1 MSPPTDVSGVRSSRD
16 ATIDAIV
23 LALGLQIQAML
34 VERKAVERVLGCDAD
49 ETVLDAATRVAGDLA
64 SAEKQIDDVRDV
76 LKAKVGELTVDAATH
91 AIVLAQNHATLVKQ
105 VEQLTRELDEA
116 RRRLKVEREHSE
128 ASDRHLVET
137 HEALGGRTGVEH
149 VTEAAK
155 RVAQERDAYRI
166 RVKDMESNVCKLSA
180 ERDEAKALATTLAKE
195 RDDARALCVAV
206 SAELFALP
214 DEPVLA
220 AAKRVAQDLRD
231 EVGEARQARRD
242 RDQALAELNAVRRI
256 LPPMNDRETT
266 VDAAKRVTERC
277 DEARAD
283 AGRMMKELDDVRSV
297 LEAKF
302 NETAV
307 DAARRA
313 ASVASASEGLH
324 RAQDGLLAA
333 ADATIRT
340 ILGALAGET
349 TNDAAK
355 RVTEDLV
362 DAEKQI
368 DDVRTV
374 LEAKPGE
381 TIADAARRVVAAAHA
396 VVDAAREVERAAKVV
411 SQTQEAISALEQKAN
426 EKEATAV
433 LAALGARAGEK
444 AIDVAKRVA
453 KERDD
458 LRDAFQTVSHCQ
470 QATARSFLS
479 LAETLGVSPSDA
491 ASRVNSIIAREEEF
505 RLAVAAYA
513 QQDEELREILLAGPT
528 ERTLDAVRRM
538 AKAYEDARKESF
550 RLRNDLENIR
560 KMTKAFDGE
569 TANAAV
575 WRILGTDVAH
585 QRDRA
590 RKELEKVR
598 LLLSPKGSWESTA
611 DATARVI
618 KERIEAIRDR
628 DRALAALAD
637 TSSAVAT
644 RVREALGATSDERT
658 EDAAK
663 RVVLECRGAEA
674 RVSDNVSKMVEL
686 VLQRDQALAE
696 RDKLRDELDK
706 RMSL

>member
-1 MSPPTDVSGVRSSRD
+1 MSPPTDVSGFRSSRD

-23 LALGLQIQAML
+23 LALGLRIQAML

-180 ERDEAKALATTLAKE
+180 ERDERVHVPVRHLVAQEAKALATTLAKE

-277 DEARAD
+277 DEAHAD

-444 AIDVAKRVA
+444 AIDVAKRVV
-453 KERDD
+453 KERD
-458 LRDAFQTVSHCQ
+458 
-470 QATARSFLS
+470 
-479 LAETLGVSPSDA
+479 E
-491 ASRVNSIIAREEEF
+491 
-505 RLAVAAYA
+505 
-513 QQDEELREILLAGPT
+513 
-528 ERTLDAVRRM
+528 
-538 AKAYEDARKESF
+538 
-550 RLRNDLENIR
+550 
-560 KMTKAFDGE
+560 
-569 TANAAV
+569 
-575 WRILGTDVAH
+575 
-585 QRDRA
+585 
-590 RKELEKVR
+590 
-598 LLLSPKGSWESTA
+598 
-611 DATARVI
+611 
-618 KERIEAIRDR
+618 
-628 DRALAALAD
+628 
-637 TSSAVAT
+637 
-644 RVREALGATSDERT
+644 
-658 EDAAK
+658 
-663 RVVLECRGAEA
+663 
-674 RVSDNVSKMVEL
+674 
-686 VLQRDQALAE
+686 
-696 RDKLRDELDK
+696 LRDELDK